1 MRRAA
6 VLIVCA
12 VVACSPPGGGGSTS
26 AASPS
31 PVAPSPARA
40 LSAGGIVE
48 YPIPKPPKTPSDC
61 GPRCP
66 AAIADLALGP
76 DGNIWFEDNNRKVI
90 GRITPTG
97 DVKQFSEAYELIGG
111 ANTIVAGPDGNV
123 WVVAGGGGRGKPDWI
138 LRVTPAGQIT
148 PFSAGDNL
156 GGGLGSGPESI
167 TLGPDGNLWFD
178 EFWTNRIGRLT
189 PSGSLTEFAIPTADS
204 GPRGI
209 TAGP

>member
-31 PVAPSPARA
+31 PVAPTPARA

-76 DGNIWFEDNNRKVI
+76 DGNIWFTDSIAMARLKPP
-90 GRITPTG
+90 GRVVP
-97 DVKQFSEAYELIGG
+97 
-111 ANTIVAGPDGNV
+111 GPV
-123 WVVAGGGGRGKPDWI
+123 P
-138 LRVTPAGQIT
+138 P
-148 PFSAGDNL
+148 
-156 GGGLGSGPESI
+156 GSGPGSMASAPEA
-167 TLGPDGNLWFD
+167 NLWFGD
-178 EFWTNRIGRLT
+178 RQR
-189 PSGSLTEFAIPTADS
+189 DM
-204 GPRGI
+204 
-209 TAGP
+209 